1 MYRPFRSCRSH
12 LPEWCGGSPHPDRHK
27 GADQPMRQ
35 DYTQV
40 QNIYIICGKTD
51 MRKGI
56 DGLATLIQDSF
67 ELDPY
72 SDSIFL
78 FAGWKKDRYKCLYFD
93 GDGFAML
100 YKRLDSGKLQWPR
113 SEQEVKNLTQQ
124 ELRWLLEGLSI
135 QQPKAIQPSLK
146 GAF

>member
-1 MYRPFRSCRSH
+1 
-12 LPEWCGGSPHPDRHK
+12 
-27 GADQPMRQ
+27 
-35 DYTQV
+35 
-40 QNIYIICGKTD
+40 

-78 FAGWKKDRYKCLYFD
+78 FSGWSKDRYKCLYFD

-100 YKRLDSGKLQWPR
+100 YKRLDNGKLQWPKD
-113 SEQEVKNLTQQ
+113 ENEVRNLSQQ
-124 ELRWLLEGLSI
+124 ELRWLLRRI
-135 QQPKAIQPSLK
+135 YPFNNQRQFKNLK
-146 GAF
+146 KVSFKLTLLLDVIINT

>member
-1 MYRPFRSCRSH
+1 
-12 LPEWCGGSPHPDRHK
+12 
-27 GADQPMRQ
+27 
-35 DYTQV
+35 
-40 QNIYIICGKTD
+40 

-78 FAGWKKDRYKCLYFD
+78 FAGGKKDRDKCLDFD

-113 SEQEVKNLTQQ
+113 DEREVRNLTQQ

-135 QQPKAIQPSLK
+135 QQPKAIPPSLK
-146 GAF
+146 GTGMSTLNQTILLRAKFL

>member
-1 MYRPFRSCRSH
+1 M
-12 LPEWCGGSPHPDRHK
+12 K
-27 GADQPMRQ
+27 Q
-35 DYTQV
+35 DYTSV
-40 QNIYIICGKTD
+40 KNIYIVCGKTD

-78 FAGWKKDRYKCLYFD
+78 FAGWSKDRYKCLYFD
-93 GDGFAML
+93 CDGFAML
-100 YKRLDSGKLQWPR
+100 YKRLDNGKLQWPKN
-113 SEQEVKNLTQQ
+113 EQEVRNLSQQ

-135 QQPKAIQPSLK
+135 QQPKAIQSSSQ
-146 GAF
+146 GVF

>member
-1 MYRPFRSCRSH
+1 
-12 LPEWCGGSPHPDRHK
+12 
-27 GADQPMRQ
+27 MRQ
-35 DYTQV
+35 DYTEV
-40 QNIYIICGKTD
+40 KNIYIVCGKTD

-78 FAGWKKDRYKCLYFD
+78 FTGGKKDRYKCLYFD

-100 YKRLDSGKLQWPR
+100 YKRLDGGKLQWPR
-113 SEQEVKNLTQQ
+113 NEREVQNLTQQ

-135 QQPKAIQPSLK
+135 QQPKAIQSSLK
-146 GAF
+146 GTF

>member
-1 MYRPFRSCRSH
+1 
-12 LPEWCGGSPHPDRHK
+12 
-27 GADQPMRQ
+27 MRQ
-35 DYTQV
+35 DYTSV

-56 DGLATLIQDSF
+56 DGLAALIQDSF

-78 FAGWKKDRYKCLYFD
+78 FAGWKKDRYICLYFD

-113 SEQEVKNLTQQ
+113 NEQEVKNLTQQ

-135 QQPKAIQPSLK
+135 QQPKAIQPSPQ

>member
-1 MYRPFRSCRSH
+1 MKHDFTS
-12 LPEWCGGSPHPDRHK
+12 
-27 GADQPMRQ
+27 
-35 DYTQV
+35 V

-67 ELDPY
+67 KLDLY

-78 FAGWKKDRYKCLYFD
+78 FSGWSKDRYKCLYFD

-100 YKRLDSGKLQWPR
+100 YKRLDNGKLQWPKD
-113 SEQEVKNLTQQ
+113 EKEEVRNLSQQ
-124 ELRWLLEGLSI
+124 ELRWLLEGLSL
-135 QQPKAIQPSLK
+135 QQPKAIAKSDK
-146 GAF
+146 GVF